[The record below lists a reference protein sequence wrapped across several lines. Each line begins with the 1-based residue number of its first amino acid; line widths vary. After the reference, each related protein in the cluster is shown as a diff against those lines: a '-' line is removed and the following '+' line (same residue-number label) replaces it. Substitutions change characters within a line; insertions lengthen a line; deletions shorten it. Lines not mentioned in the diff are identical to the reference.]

1 MSPAGRGGHGGRG
14 ARADPLVPAVLQ
26 DLLLLLDDPG
36 TERVLRQDLAR
47 ELHDHPEDFWCRA
60 EEHTRHHA
68 EPRPGPS
75 GP

>member
-14 ARADPLVPAVLQ
+14 THADPLVPAVLQ

-47 ELHDHPEDFWCRA
+47 ELRDHPEDFWRRA